1 MDDLLTLSA
10 RELAEK
16 GIEESHEHAEEES
29 PGWTERAIEQFREYA
44 RTHEWFLTEDVREA
58 ATNAGFEEAP
68 DKGAWGKVAKLAAK
82 QGICHA
88 RGRRSAK
95 SPGSHGKKMVRWRSG
110 PKSTFELVTEAQVD
124 DDCRYLEELAAR
136 CLQVT
141 PQRPVAAA
149 RLREVATHLRVLSSD
164 L

>member
-68 DKGAWGKVAKLAAK
+68 DKGRMG
-82 QGICHA
+82 QGRQA
-88 RGRRSAK
+88 RGEAGHLPRSRSPIGQEPRQPRQEDGALAERAEEHLRAGDRSA
-95 SPGSHGKKMVRWRSG
+95 SR
-110 PKSTFELVTEAQVD
+110 
-124 DDCRYLEELAAR
+124 
-136 CLQVT
+136 
-141 PQRPVAAA
+141 
-149 RLREVATHLRVLSSD
+149 
-164 L
+164 